1 MVVDYVIIGA
11 GYAGLSAAALLS
23 HFGFSVVVL
32 ESHTYVGGCAS
43 YFDRKEFTFDVGATT
58 LSGLLPHQPLGKIFS
73 TLGITPNVKKLEPG
87 MVIFLDD
94 KKITRYANQQR
105 WITEA
110 EQQFQSKGQK
120 KFWDTLFT
128 MEAELWNMLEH
139 LVFFPPTS
147 FRDALTLLPLIK
159 PSVLR
164 SSTGLI
170 RPLYVLLE
178 KYGLHNDRQFVRF
191 VDEQLL
197 ISTQNKS
204 DLAPLLP
211 SSIGLVYPSETYY
224 PMGGMNKPVE
234 QLEQSFRK
242 NNGTIFFKQ
251 RVTSI
256 EQLPSKEYKIST
268 TKGKEFRTNGII
280 SSIPIWN
287 LPAITS
293 GSIQKYFEKKSR
305 QHPNGWGAFTINFAI
320 EDRMDLETAYYQL
333 HSQSPIPY
341 CSSDSLFVSFS
352 LREDREKSPEGWYTV
367 TISTHT
373 KAEDWFA
380 LNEDEYERRKEAVT
394 KHLLQ
399 EFDNR
404 FEGFNGATK
413 QYVLAGTPRTFEFY
427 TKRYNG
433 YVGGIPH
440 TIEKPLPFMT
450 PNKTPFDNFYVIG
463 DTTFPG
469 QGTPAVALGA
479 WNVVQR
485 ILRK

>member
-1 MVVDYVIIGA
+1 MEVDYTIIGA

-73 TLGITPNVKKLEPG
+73 TLGITPNVKKLDPG

-94 KKITRYANQQR
+94 KKITRYA
-105 WITEA
+105 
-110 EQQFQSKGQK
+110 EQQQWIEEASSQFQPKGQQQ
-120 KFWDTLFT
+120 FWDTLFT
-128 MEAELWNMLEH
+128 MEAELWKMLEH
-139 LVFFPPTS
+139 LVYFPPTS
-147 FRDALTLLPLIK
+147 PSDLLTLFPLLK
-159 PSVLR
+159 PSILG
-164 SSTGLI
+164 SATGLI
-170 RPLYVLLE
+170 RPLYTLLE
-178 KYGLHNDRQFVRF
+178 KHRLHIDKQFVRF

-224 PMGGMNKPVE
+224 PLGGMSKPVE
-234 QLEQSFRK
+234 LLADSFK
-242 NNGTIFFKQ
+242 ANKGTILFKQ

-256 EQLPSKEYKIST
+256 EQLPSKQYKLST
-268 TKGKEFRTNGII
+268 AKGKEIVSKGII

-293 GSIQKYFEKKSR
+293 GYIQKYFEKKSR

-320 EDRMDLETAYYQL
+320 EDTMDLETAYYQI
-333 HSQSPIPY
+333 HSRSPIPH
-341 CSSDSLFVSFS
+341 CSSDSMFVSFS
-352 LREDREKSPEGWYTV
+352 LRDDLEKSPEGWYTV

-373 KAEDWFA
+373 KAEDWFE
-380 LNEDEYERRKEAVT
+380 LSEEEYERRKEQVT

-399 EFDNR
+399 EFDHR
-404 FEGFNGATK
+404 FDGFTGATK
-413 QYVLAGTPRTFEFY
+413 QYVLSGTPRTFEFY

-485 ILRK
+485 IIR